1 MYPNDPYSQPPTPSG
16 IDYLNQIAAPPE
28 PAVFD
33 KKTKIIIIIIAL
45 VGVLSLGFIWAA
57 SQSGSGPTISNAI
70 MRVARLQTVTELQKK
85 RLKNSTVTD
94 INSSL
99 DAILTTAVNKATPIA
114 QSEKLDINKALKVPD
129 FEVKLN
135 EKLDDAFLND
145 QLDAVYTREMAYQ
158 LELLSSELS
167 SLSKK
172 AKKSDIKEFLE
183 KTQSDITSIK
193 KRLESSPV

>member
-28 PAVFD
+28 PTGFD
-33 KKTKIIIIIIAL
+33 KKTRIIIIIIAL

-129 FEVKLN
+129 FEVKLS

-172 AKKSDIKEFLE
+172 AKKSDVKEFLE